1 MNDSDSDQR
10 LAKGAIIGP
19 YEIIR
24 LLGKGGMGEVYEAY
38 EEKLFRKV
46 ALKIIA
52 IEEVGNSVVS
62 KHFLSEGRTL
72 AQLNHPN
79 VVTIYQLGEDNGI
92 QFIAMEFIE
101 GDSLAE

>member
-52 IEEVGNSVVS
+52 IEE
-62 KHFLSEGRTL
+62 
-72 AQLNHPN
+72 
-79 VVTIYQLGEDNGI
+79 
-92 QFIAMEFIE
+92 
-101 GDSLAE
+101 

>member
-62 KHFLSEGRTL
+62 KHFLSEGT
-72 AQLNHPN
+72 NSCS
-79 VVTIYQLGEDNGI
+79 
-92 QFIAMEFIE
+92 IE
-101 GDSLAE
+101 PPQCSDYLSIR